1 MIFFKWSLLI
11 LFFSYWAGWEFN
23 FVDFSK
29 KNIVNCY
36 SVSPIWF
43 LFCCSVSPHVFFL
56 NHLYWIYFFNIELVE
71 NLALAFPTC
80 FFFLFCFF
88 SKNCLLFFVCFFRIV
103 FVDFLFYYWAGWE
116 FSFLVFYLK
125 HYGLLQCFSTWFF

>member
-1 MIFFKWSLLI
+1 VDCFNISIHSFFFFLWFFFKWSLLI

-36 SVSPIWF
+36 SVSPTWF

-103 FVDFLFYYWAGWE
+103 LSIFFFTIELVE
-116 FSFLVFYLK
+116 NLVF
-125 HYGLLQCFSTWFF
+125 